1 MEVQSP
7 RSAHPMIITA
17 AVAVTVFSGVG
28 VAAVMGWIPTSSSQ
42 QAAPAPIVAA
52 TPQIA
57 APAEPAAPVKPVE
70 AAPEHRKPVAKHKT
84 EPLPPG
90 PLSSIP
96 PPSPAQVAAA
106 EQAKPICRECGVV
119 ESVRGVEKAGEGS
132 GAGAV
137 GGGVLGGILG
147 HQMGSGRGN
156 TAMTVLGA
164 VGGAV
169 AGNQIEK
176 QSKKT
181 TSYQITV
188 RFVDGTTR
196 LITQSAQPSWHTGD
210 KVKVIDG
217 VISSNANG

>member
-1 MEVQSP
+1 MDAQAP

-42 QAAPAPIVAA
+42 QAAPAPVVAA
-52 TPQIA
+52 APQIA
-57 APAEPAAPVKPVE
+57 APAEPVAPAKPVE
-70 AAPEHRKPVAKHKT
+70 HHKPVAKHKT
-84 EPLPPG
+84 EPPPPG

-106 EQAKPICRECGVV
+106 EQAKPICHECGVV
-119 ESVRGVEKAGEGS
+119 QSVRGVEKAGDGS

-164 VGGAV
+164 LGGAV

-176 QSKKT
+176 QVKKT

-188 RFVDGTTR
+188 RFDDGTSR